1 MSGDSLRLTK
11 IMAFAGHAD
20 TQSPQPIHLSIST
33 TAIAFFISTAL
44 MGQRSSA
51 QIPHPVQVPVSTR
64 GWKPLVANPCAK
76 LSLVRHVRIMQQQ
89 GQQEFRAEFR
99 IRPWLVVYVTAD

>member
-1 MSGDSLRLTK
+1 VSTFNPKSSRVAGMSGDSLRFTK

-33 TAIAFFISTAL
+33 TAIAFFISTAHRKD
-44 MGQRSSA
+44 G
-51 QIPHPVQVPVSTR
+51 H
-64 GWKPLVANPCAK
+64 
-76 LSLVRHVRIMQQQ
+76 
-89 GQQEFRAEFR
+89 QEFRAEFR